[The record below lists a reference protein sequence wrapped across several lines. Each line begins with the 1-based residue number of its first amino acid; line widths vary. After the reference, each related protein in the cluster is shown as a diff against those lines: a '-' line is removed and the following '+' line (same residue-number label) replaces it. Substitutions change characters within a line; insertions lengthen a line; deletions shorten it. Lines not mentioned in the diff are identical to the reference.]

1 MNQDLS
7 TATLKSGIDTVIHGV
22 ARHVPFCD
30 EAREQVTAARAD
42 KERK

>member
-22 ARHVPFCD
+22 ARHAPL
-30 EAREQVTAARAD
+30 AMKLASR
-42 KERK
+42 